1 MRYSN
6 TSINAVLELENQRTG
21 NYGMDYEDEE
31 ECVDDLSFIWEEAE
45 YGEDVEF
52 GDDEI

>member
-21 NYGMDYEDEE
+21 NYGADYDDCE
-31 ECVDDLSFIWEEAE
+31 DDLSFIYEEPE